1 MSTSLDGGTL
11 VLYAVAAAVI
21 GGTSL
26 FGGRGKAIHAVL
38 GGLVIAAIDNGMGL
52 QGYSASAKYVVTA
65 LVLLAAVTIDAVA
78 RRSASR
84 PLIPVATRCSPA
96 VRPAAC
102 WTRTPW
108 MGAPDVPSTTM
119 TVDHGREVVL
129 EVRGLSKQ
137 FGRLRVLDRVDL
149 DVRGGEILALVG
161 ENGAGKSTAVG
172 CIARTIAPD
181 AGTFVLDGEPL
192 ATDPIGARD
201 QGIAVVW
208 QDLALCDNLSV
219 VANLFLGSERTDRGV
234 LDDRTMAD
242 EARRLFGR
250 LHLPTDDLFRPV
262 GQLSG
267 GQRQLVAIA
276 RAVRRHP
283 SVLILDEPTAAL
295 GVAETVLVERLLA
308 DLRGNRGRR
317 HPLFLVSHRLDQV
330 FALADRIA
338 VLRQSRLV
346 AAVSTLE
353 VHPDDVAAMMSGIE
367 TDSSARRQLRR
378 LSSLVEELADV
389 DPAAGLSL
397 ILSAM
402 VESLGVDRLCVHLFD
417 DEGVLRRMAAVG
429 LGPGELTIAGP
440 QDAARRGGGHRRRRG
455 RRRHGASARQRVVGA
470 HRGGRRHPR
479 RHLRLR

>member
-1 MSTSLDGGTL
+1 M
-11 VLYAVAAAVI
+11 
-21 GGTSL
+21 
-26 FGGRGKAIHAVL
+26 
-38 GGLVIAAIDNGMGL
+38 
-52 QGYSASAKYVVTA
+52 
-65 LVLLAAVTIDAVA
+65 
-78 RRSASR
+78 
-84 PLIPVATRCSPA
+84 
-96 VRPAAC
+96 
-102 WTRTPW
+102 
-108 MGAPDVPSTTM
+108 
-119 TVDHGREVVL
+119 
-129 EVRGLSKQ
+129 
-137 FGRLRVLDRVDL
+137 
-149 DVRGGEILALVG
+149 
-161 ENGAGKSTAVG
+161 
-172 CIARTIAPD
+172 
-181 AGTFVLDGEPL
+181 
-192 ATDPIGARD
+192 
-201 QGIAVVW
+201 W

-308 DLRGNRGRR
+308 DLRDAGAAI
-317 HPLFLVSHRLDQV
+317 LLVSHRLDQV

-440 QDAARRGGGHRRRRG
+440 QDAARPGGGHRRRRG
-455 RRRHGASARQRVVGA
+455 RRRHGASARQHAWSVPIVGA
-470 HRGGRRHPR
+470 DATLGAISGFADAPGRIHDDQLELVLLHARLAAAALERDRLLADATRRNRLLETLRGVLDTLAGPQPLHAGIGVALLALGRGLGADSISLHHADGTTVESSEAGADRRRIAASLVLRSSGRLDRARPVGTDVLAVPIDAPAGTRSSPPGGRIPAASPTTPSTCSTTRPGRCASPSSAKHWREPTPR
-479 RHLRLR
+479 PSRSGAVSTSSGTSSRV